1 MSELKGKI
9 KAKVKASSKPK
20 LKTKIKE
27 ELKKLFAECKIK
39 TQAEMAEYARR
50 QTLPAGE
57 RLNCLSKTSKTIGR
71 KLVT

>member
-9 KAKVKASSKPK
+9 KAKVKASIKPK

-27 ELKKLFAECKIK
+27 ELKKLYDSLNLAMTF
-39 TQAEMAEYARR
+39 MAEYARR